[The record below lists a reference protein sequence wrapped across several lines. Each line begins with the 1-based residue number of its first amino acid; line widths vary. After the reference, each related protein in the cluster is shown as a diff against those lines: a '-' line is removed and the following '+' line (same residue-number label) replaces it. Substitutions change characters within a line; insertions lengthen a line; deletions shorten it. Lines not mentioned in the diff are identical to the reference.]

1 MGTKFEIF
9 KYEVKVVRVTYQSHG
24 ITKEIDAETGSVI
37 YALPNNAEIE
47 FTDTRFNKDH
57 TIKDTTKGSGKGH
70 NATLFSGVSG
80 DRRFIFNVTKSSRD
94 VRYAAEPSANQ
105 GNGTRV
111 NHVCGF
117 STLRYCS
124 L

>member
-94 VRYAAEPSANQ
+94 VIDGQPGKLVLDVYKNPLGRITYL
-105 GNGTRV
+105 GNTR
-111 NHVCGF
+111 
-117 STLRYCS
+117 RK
-124 L
+124 